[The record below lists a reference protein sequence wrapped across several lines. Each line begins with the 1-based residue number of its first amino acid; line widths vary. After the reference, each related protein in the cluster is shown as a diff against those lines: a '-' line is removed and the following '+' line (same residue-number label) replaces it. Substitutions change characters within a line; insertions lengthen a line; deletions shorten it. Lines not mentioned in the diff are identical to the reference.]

1 VNGESVTL
9 VVVSGLLAADV
20 GRGPMAFAL
29 HASQPNPTASF
40 TRIAYDVPREAN
52 VTLRVFDAQG
62 RSVRLLVSGAD
73 SPGRKSVP
81 WDLRDD
87 HGVRVRAGIY
97 FYRLKVDRFDGV
109 QRVIVLD

>member
-1 VNGESVTL
+1 
-9 VVVSGLLAADV
+9 
-20 GRGPMAFAL
+20 MAFAL
-29 HASQPNPTASF
+29 HPSQPNPTASF

-62 RSVRLLVSGAD
+62 RSVRLLASGLD
-73 SPGRKSVP
+73 SPGRKSVH

-97 FYRLKVDRFDGV
+97 FYRFRADRFEAL